1 MTELSLEDFLADP
14 ATRQLMARDQV
25 QEAEIRALAARYR
38 ASREDEARRPDEPR
52 SFRQAPAV
60 R

>member
-25 QEAEIRALAARYR
+25 QESEIRAIADSYR
-38 ASREDEARRPDEPR
+38 ARLEDEARRPDEPR
-52 SFRQAPAV
+52 SFR
-60 R
+60 

>member
-25 QEAEIRALAARYR
+25 EEAEIRAIAERYR
-38 ASREDEARRPDEPR
+38 ASREDEARRPEEPK
-52 SFRQAPAV
+52 SFR
-60 R
+60 

>member
-38 ASREDEARRPDEPR
+38 LSLEAGQN
-52 SFRQAPAV
+52 QAP
-60 R
+60 RQPEPKSFLP

>member
-25 QEAEIRALAARYR
+25 EEADIRALADSYR
-38 ASREDEARRPDEPR
+38 ARAEGGQNEAGRQQEPK
-52 SFRQAPAV
+52 SFLP
-60 R
+60 

>member
-25 QEAEIRALAARYR
+25 EEAEIRAIAERYR
-38 ASREDEARRPDEPR
+38 ARREDEARRPEEPK
-52 SFRQAPAV
+52 SFR
-60 R
+60 

>member
-25 QEAEIRALAARYR
+25 DEADIRAIADSYR
-38 ASREDEARRPDEPR
+38 ASREDETRRPEEPK
-52 SFRQAPAV
+52 SFEA
-60 R
+60 

>member
-38 ASREDEARRPDEPR
+38 ASLKDGAAEVRRPDEPR
-52 SFRQAPAV
+52 SFR
-60 R
+60 